1 MSELNERISSVVA
14 MSGNT
19 KTKFAEKINISQPY
33 LSQLCSGA
41 KLPSDRTIAD
51 ICREFGVS
59 ETWLRTG
66 AGEPFMPPSRSE
78 EMGRLVKSLM
88 ADKPE
93 AFRSRLITALLRFD
107 ADGPEWQLLENIY
120 NSVAAEA
127 DEKDKETDR

>member
-120 NSVAAEA
+120 NSVAADVE
-127 DEKDKETDR
+127 KETGQ

>member
-66 AGEPFMPPSRSE
+66 VGEPYEVRDSRGGN
-78 EMGRLVKSLM
+78 GRSARLAYEGQPRKLPLKAYNRPAALRPRWQRM
-88 ADKPE
+88 AG
-93 AFRSRLITALLRFD
+93 A
-107 ADGPEWQLLENIY
+107 
-120 NSVAAEA
+120 
-127 DEKDKETDR
+127 

>member
-1 MSELNERISSVVA
+1 MTNRIKYVRSALGLTQEQFASKIGLSRNYVA
-14 MSGNT
+14 KIEIGNR
-19 KTKFAEKINISQPY
+19 E
-33 LSQLCSGA
+33 
-41 KLPSDRTIAD
+41 PSDRTIAD

-66 AGEPFMPPSRSE
+66 VGEPFMPPSRSE

-107 ADGPEWQLLENIY
+107 ADGPEWQLLEDIY
-120 NSVAAEA
+120 NSVAADIE
-127 DEKDKETDR
+127 KETDQ

>member
-78 EMGRLVKSLM
+78 EMGRLVRSLM

-120 NSVAAEA
+120 NSVAADIE
-127 DEKDKETDR
+127 KETDQ